1 VKGEVE
7 GEDLTWSPS
16 GLEEEDDDSCSPT
29 ATLGYLLFRGG
40 RGFSSFTQVLAHH
53 DMALWN
59 PVHYVSAND
68 VIINLADPAM
78 VRGTNL
84 PRNVQ
89 GVGIKMTLT
98 IFKTIAGRSPKVGA
112 SCYIDAVVNKGKESH
127 GCFLMSWK
135 IHP

>member
-1 VKGEVE
+1 
-7 GEDLTWSPS
+7 
-16 GLEEEDDDSCSPT
+16 
-29 ATLGYLLFRGG
+29 
-40 RGFSSFTQVLAHH
+40 
-53 DMALWN
+53 MALWN